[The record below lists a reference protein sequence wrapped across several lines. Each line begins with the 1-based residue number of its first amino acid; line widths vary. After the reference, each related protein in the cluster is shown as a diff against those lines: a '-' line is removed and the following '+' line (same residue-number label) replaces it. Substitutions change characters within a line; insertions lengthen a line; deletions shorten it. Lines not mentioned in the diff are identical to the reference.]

1 MNLLR
6 NEQQESYDKQ
16 KSVILVKKREFES
29 KYTKDKKNIKVWDHC
44 HYTGEYGDAPH
55 NICNLKYSLIF
66 LNGSIYNY
74 HFIMKVENNCLVENN
89 KKYITF
95 SVPQEK
101 GVQMEKK
108 SQNYILQ
115 IITHWHCKV
124 YRKLIIK
131 SSS

>member
-16 KSVILVKKREFES
+16 KSVILVKKRDFES

-44 HYTGEYGDAPH
+44 HYTGEYGDAAH

-95 SVPQEK
+95 SVAI
-101 GVQMEKK
+101 KK
-108 SQNYILQ
+108 EVTRIDKMKRNHKNPILQ
-115 IITHWHCKV
+115 IYDIAQDLWQAH
-124 YRKLIIK
+124 Y
-131 SSS
+131 

>member
-44 HYTGEYGDAPH
+44 HYTGEYGDAAH

-95 SVPQEK
+95 SVAI
-101 GVQMEKK
+101 KK
-108 SQNYILQ
+108 EVTRIDKMKRNHKSPILQ
-115 IITHWHCKV
+115 IYDIAQDLWQAH
-124 YRKLIIK
+124 Y
-131 SSS
+131 

>member
-44 HYTGEYGDAPH
+44 HYTGEYGDAAH

-95 SVPQEK
+95 SVAINKEVTRIDKMKRNHKNP
-101 GVQMEKK
+101 
-108 SQNYILQ
+108 ILQ
-115 IITHWHCKV
+115 IYDIAQDLWQAH
-124 YRKLIIK
+124 Y
-131 SSS
+131 